1 MGVRTTVD
9 TAVAHHRLEAMLVD
23 LDRSIA
29 LLKGENP
36 GPGEPGFDKHPA
48 DAGADLSDADRVEA
62 VLEALR
68 RQRNAV
74 LAALQR
80 VAAGTYGR
88 CVTCGKPVAE
98 GRLEARPEAA
108 RCVACQARYDR
119 ARR

>member
-9 TAVAHHRLEAMLVD
+9 TAVAHRRLEAMLAD
-23 LDRSIA
+23 LDRSITR
-29 LLKGENP
+29 LEGQ
-36 GPGEPGFDKHPA
+36 PGFDGHPA
-48 DAGADLSDADRVEA
+48 DAGADLSDADRVMA
-62 VLEALR
+62 ALQSLR

-88 CVTCGKPVAE
+88 CVTCAKPIAE
-98 GRLEARPEAA
+98 GRLEARPEAV
-108 RCVACQARYDR
+108 RCITCQARYDR